1 MNKNV
6 SDRAKPCPLCG
17 GKDIYI
23 KVGDLNPIYAMYIA
37 CSNCG
42 LKGFKNFLKRVPTY
56 EGEARLIDYWNTRK
70 ETENEKDSSN
80 M

>member
-1 MNKNV
+1 MTKDV

-23 KVGDLNPIYAMYIA
+23 KVGDIDTIYTMYIA

-42 LKGFKNFLKRVPTY
+42 LKGFKNFLHGRVSSF
-56 EGEARLIDYWNTRK
+56 EGEIRLIEYWNTRK
-70 ETENEKDSSN
+70 E
-80 M
+80 